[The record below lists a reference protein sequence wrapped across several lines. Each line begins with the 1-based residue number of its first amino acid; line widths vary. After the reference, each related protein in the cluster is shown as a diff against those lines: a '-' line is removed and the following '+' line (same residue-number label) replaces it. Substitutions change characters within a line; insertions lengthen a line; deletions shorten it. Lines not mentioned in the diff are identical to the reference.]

1 MSLVSIPLAPS
12 LSLTFPPRS
21 QGSNAATMTT
31 LLRLLEPST
40 VTGNSPSKSAR
51 PTEISSKPIIILLD
65 EFDLFAQH
73 PRQSFLY
80 CLLDI
85 VQGNRRKKGM
95 GVVGLSSRSDC
106 LSILEKRVRSRCQSQ
121 VHQMVLKSDFEEYLR
136 LARELMSCDLGLWKE
151 QGEEYGAVAEEWMAE
166 VEVSLVVALD
176 LREFD

>member
-1 MSLVSIPLAPS
+1 
-12 LSLTFPPRS
+12 
-21 QGSNAATMTT
+21 MTT

-40 VTGNSPSKSAR
+40 VTGTSPTKAKR
-51 PTEISSKPIIILLD
+51 TTEVSSKPIIILLD

-95 GVVGLSSRSDC
+95 GVIGISSRSDC

-121 VHQMVLKSDFEEYLR
+121 VHQMVLKNDFDEYLR
-136 LARELMSCDLGLWKE
+136 LAKELMSCDVGLWEE
-151 QGEEYGAVAEEWMAE
+151 QGEEYAAVAQEWMAE
-166 VEVSLVVALD
+166 VEVS
-176 LREFD
+176 